1 MAWLFHALVKQGLQ
15 HRPVARRSRAT
26 AIFSARLVG
35 EKRWHRSFGPLEAR
49 VPQPAKAAIA

>member
-1 MAWLFHALVKQGLQ
+1 MAGLFHALVEQGLQ

-35 EKRWHRSFGPLEAR
+35 EKR
-49 VPQPAKAAIA
+49 